1 MQSFFKI
8 TCDIIYFV
16 MKAVKEAR
24 ISWQIEEYA
33 HHEKTPDWYWALGI
47 IAIAGAI
54 IAIMHHDVL
63 FGIIIIL
70 GGFIMGYYAAR
81 EPDIVEVSI
90 SEDGI
95 MLKDY
100 LFLYEKI
107 KGFAVEEHTMGNKLL
122 IETSR
127 AVAPLISIPLPDT
140 LDTDGLHQLLKTK
153 IKEKDLREP
162 TAHRIIEH
170 IGF

>member
-1 MQSFFKI
+1 
-8 TCDIIYFV
+8 
-16 MKAVKEAR
+16 MKAEKEAR
-24 ISWQIEEYA
+24 ISWQIEEYS
-33 HHEKTPDWYWALGI
+33 HREKTPDWYWALGI
-47 IAIAGAI
+47 VAITGAI

-81 EPDIVEVSI
+81 EPDIIDVSI
-90 SEDGI
+90 NQDGI
-95 MLKDY
+95 TFNNH
-100 LFLYEKI
+100 LFLFEKI

-127 AVAPLISIPLPDT
+127 AVAPLISIPLPET
-140 LDTDGLHQLLKTK
+140 LDTEGLHELLKTK
-153 IKEKDLREP
+153 IKEKDLHEP